1 MPVLGKVGLINRGEY
16 SETAEYTPLDFVMYN
31 GSTYVAVKNVTGVA
45 PSDVDDHW
53 QVMALGT
60 SMSLVNNLEHVES
73 GEFALDA
80 AQGPIL
86 KELIDGKSPV
96 DHASTETIYGQGN
109 GSEFGHVK
117 LSDVYSSIISGANAA
132 GGVGASQNALY
143 NLYNGLVDGSIIPF
157 TAANLK
163 TTNEE
168 GDGIHTDEWG
178 SFIHG
183 STKTTNWWA
192 IKKYDLTDAFRFYF
206 ETASFMAGGRTIIR
220 GPGDTASIVG
230 VVAGGLITSGQTRVT
245 FSVPLLTTTGL
256 TAKVTALSVV
266 LRHVGGGYPY
276 LCYGSNNN
284 QYVQLGSSGVSIW
297 ANSKS
302 VHTNG
307 VAAVGCTIRESWL
320 TINIDFKNTLRTNA
334 GTTLVTNNT
343 PIAVTAD
350 LTVTFT

>member
-16 SETAEYTPLDFVMYN
+16 SATAQYTPLDFVMYN
-31 GSTYVAVKNVTGVA
+31 GSTYVAVRNVTGVA
-45 PSDVDDHW
+45 PSVDDENW

-60 SMSLVNNLEHVES
+60 SMSLVNSLEHAES

-86 KELIDGKSPV
+86 KASIDGKAPI

-109 GSEFGHVK
+109 GSKFGHVK

-143 NLYNGLVDGSIIPF
+143 NLYNGLVGGTIVPDK
-157 TAANLK
+157 AANLQ
-163 TTNEE
+163 TTHE
-168 GDGIHTDEWG
+168 DGVYTDQYG

-183 STKTTNWWA
+183 STNTNNWWA
-192 IKKYDLTDAFRFYF
+192 IKKNDLSDMFRFYF
-206 ETASFMAGGRTIIR
+206 ETGKFMAGGRTIVR
-220 GPGDTASIVG
+220 GSGDTASLVG

-266 LRHVGGGYPY
+266 LRHAGGGYPY
-276 LCYGSNNN
+276 MCYGSSNN
-284 QYVQLGSSGVSIW
+284 QYVQLGSSSVSIW

-320 TINIDFKNTLRTNA
+320 VIGIDFVNTLRTNA
-334 GTTLVTNNT
+334 GTTLVNNNT
-343 PIAVTAD
+343 PIAVIAD
-350 LTVTFT
+350 LTVSFT